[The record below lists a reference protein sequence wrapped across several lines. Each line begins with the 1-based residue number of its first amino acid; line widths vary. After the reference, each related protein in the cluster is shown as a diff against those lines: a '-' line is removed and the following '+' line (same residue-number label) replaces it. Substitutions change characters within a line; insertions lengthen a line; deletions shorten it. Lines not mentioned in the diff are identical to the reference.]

1 MCMQE
6 TQSREIYV
14 HIQLLCIS
22 KYKVLGTW
30 CHALIMEIHQK
41 RSILQHTPG
50 YFIRK
55 DYNLIEATWEKLSLL
70 LVVENKIASTVSSC
84 APEHWFSID
93 CGLPC
98 TGCTQRRSYLQ
109 FSWKGILTACTN
121 YSLSKQN
128 LNQIWMVVHY
138 IFYLF
143 SLKYLLL
150 PATAWL
156 TVMVVFVDN
165 SKHLV
170 DDRGKTVVTSCFK
183 STLTWS

>member
-84 APEHWFSID
+84 APEHWFSVA
-93 CGLPC
+93 
-98 TGCTQRRSYLQ
+98 RRGGVI
-109 FSWKGILTACTN
+109 FSFLGKVYWLRVQTIHFQ
-121 YSLSKQN
+121 SR
-128 LNQIWMVVHY
+128 IWTKSGVVHY